1 MEQNHLS
8 LKNDHHQKL
17 ELTQKQDKILNCHR
31 LEGTKQTVEGA
42 SR

>member
-8 LKNDHHQKL
+8 LKNDHHPKL

-31 LEGTKQTVEGA
+31 LEVTKQTVEGA